1 VALVDVVRSAV
12 QASVQ
17 VPLAKGE
24 PLRTAVDVKIGGAT
38 CNVSPNLDPWLTV
51 ALSAAKLLQTQKAR
65 RSGASNDAGESK
77 SKYDFVQ
84 EGPTK
89 NGLEELQNGTKASES
104 VKAKKQSKIVWDI
117 AFSAPDAVLVLY
129 GPGGSQVLKVRR
141 FACMIRVAG
150 ETDLLDEAHRKCLID
165 KVSSV
170 PLWTMPGNTVL

>member
-1 VALVDVVRSAV
+1 MASISFDLQLLRGTDVALVDVVRSAV

-51 ALSAAKLLQTQKAR
+51 ALSAAKLLQTQKGL
-65 RSGASNDAGESK
+65 RSDGSNDAGKSK
-77 SKYDFVQ
+77 SKLESVQ

-89 NGLEELQNGTKASES
+89 DGLAEPQNGTKASDS

-141 FACMIRVAG
+141 FACIIRVSG
-150 ETDLLDEAHRKCLID
+150 ETILLEKAYRKC
-165 KVSSV
+165 
-170 PLWTMPGNTVL
+170 

>member
-51 ALSAAKLLQTQKAR
+51 ALNAAKLLQTRKTM
-65 RSGASNDAGESK
+65 RSDASKDAGKSESK
-77 SKYDFVQ
+77 FDSVQ

-89 NGLEELQNGTKASES
+89 DGLAEPQNGMKASES
-104 VKAKKQSKIVWDI
+104 VKAKKQSTIVWDI

-141 FACMIRVAG
+141 FACIAHVAG
-150 ETDLLDEAHRKCLID
+150 ET
-165 KVSSV
+165 
-170 PLWTMPGNTVL
+170 VLSNESKPTGYL